1 MYKWQSLK
9 TGEIVENFWQV
20 LKVVWS
26 DLRAYHILNIKW
38 KYNKN
43 GF

>member
-1 MYKWQSLK
+1 MYKWQSVK
-9 TGEIVENFWQV
+9 TGEIVKNFWEV
-20 LKVVWS
+20 LRVVWV
-26 DLRAYHILNIKW
+26 DLSTFHIINIKW